1 MLALLRFAVPL
12 MIVLTVIYVA
22 LSLYSR
28 NVRRGKLEAYWD
40 KEELTGD
47 REAFVDLGLKDYDG
61 SLRRKLIW
69 GVYIVPVSV
78 IALLVYVMNYM

>member
-1 MLALLRFAVPL
+1 MFALFRFAIPL
-12 MIVLTVIYVA
+12 LIVLTIIYVA

-28 NVRRGKLEAYWD
+28 RVRRGKLEAYW
-40 KEELTGD
+40 EEQDQTGD
-47 REAFVDLGLKDYDG
+47 REAFVELGLKKYDE

-78 IALLVYVMNYM
+78 VGVLVYVMNYM

>member
-1 MLALLRFAVPL
+1 MLAWLRFAVPL
-12 MIVLTVIYVA
+12 TIVLPVIYIA

-40 KEELTGD
+40 EEGLTGD

-69 GVYIVPVSV
+69 GVYIVPVAV
-78 IALLVYVMNYM
+78 TAALVYVMNYM